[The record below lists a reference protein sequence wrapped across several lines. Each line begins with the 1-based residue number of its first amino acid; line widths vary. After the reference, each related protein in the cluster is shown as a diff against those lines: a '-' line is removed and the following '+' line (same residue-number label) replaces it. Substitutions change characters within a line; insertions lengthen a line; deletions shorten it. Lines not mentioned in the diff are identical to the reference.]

1 MWFCKIMQIIGKF
14 ILIFPV
20 RSKQLN
26 VVQNGGSDLTILYK
40 RSSAYCI
47 CNTRIGKTERVL
59 MI

>member
-1 MWFCKIMQIIGKF
+1 MQIIGKF

-47 CNTRIGKTERVL
+47 CNTGIGKTERVL